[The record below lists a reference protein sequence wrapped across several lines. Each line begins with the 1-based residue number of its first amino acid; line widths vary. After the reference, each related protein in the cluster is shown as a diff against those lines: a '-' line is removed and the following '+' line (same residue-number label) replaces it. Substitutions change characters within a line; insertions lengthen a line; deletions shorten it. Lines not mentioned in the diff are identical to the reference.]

1 MSDHIIRA
9 ITADGSVKAVAIT
22 GRDLVERAR
31 TIHTLLPVATAAL
44 GRTLLAASM
53 MGDMLKED
61 NGALTLQIKGGGP
74 LGTILAVSDCG
85 GNVQGLCAGSPC
97 RADGEGPR

>member
-31 TIHTLLPVATAAL
+31 TIHTLLPVATPPWAA
-44 GRTLLAASM
+44 
-53 MGDMLKED
+53 
-61 NGALTLQIKGGGP
+61 
-74 LGTILAVSDCG
+74 
-85 GNVQGLCAGSPC
+85 PC
-97 RADGEGPR
+97 WPPP

>member
-31 TIHTLLPVATAAL
+31 TIHTLLPRGHRRPGAA
-44 GRTLLAASM
+44 
-53 MGDMLKED
+53 
-61 NGALTLQIKGGGP
+61 
-74 LGTILAVSDCG
+74 
-85 GNVQGLCAGSPC
+85 PC
-97 RADGEGPR
+97 WPPP

>member
-31 TIHTLLPVATAAL
+31 TIHTLLPVATAESDREKSA
-44 GRTLLAASM
+44 
-53 MGDMLKED
+53 
-61 NGALTLQIKGGGP
+61 GAFVCQ
-74 LGTILAVSDCG
+74 
-85 GNVQGLCAGSPC
+85 
-97 RADGEGPR
+97 RAF